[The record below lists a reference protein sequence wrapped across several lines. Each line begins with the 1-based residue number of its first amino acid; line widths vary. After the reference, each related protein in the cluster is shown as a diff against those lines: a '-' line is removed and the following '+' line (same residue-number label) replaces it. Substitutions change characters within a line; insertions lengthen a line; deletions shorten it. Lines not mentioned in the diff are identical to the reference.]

1 MATDAILKLMLNV
14 CDGLVVYPKVVRQRV
29 MRELPF
35 MATENIMMDA
45 VRRGGDRQ
53 ELHERLRVH
62 SLAAARRV
70 KEEGE
75 ENDLIDR
82 ICGDPSFRLKREDVE
97 AVLEPSR
104 FTGRSVQQVEEYLS
118 GVVRPMLDENSV
130 LLGER
135 AQLSV

>member
-1 MATDAILKLMLNV
+1 MRFNASSLPRV
-14 CDGLVVYPKVVRQRV
+14 KV
-29 MRELPF
+29 
-35 MATENIMMDA
+35 
-45 VRRGGDRQ
+45 
-53 ELHERLRVH
+53 HERLRVH

-104 FTGRSVQQVEEYLS
+104 FTGRSAQQVEEYLS
-118 GVVRPMLDENSV
+118 SVVRPMLDENSG